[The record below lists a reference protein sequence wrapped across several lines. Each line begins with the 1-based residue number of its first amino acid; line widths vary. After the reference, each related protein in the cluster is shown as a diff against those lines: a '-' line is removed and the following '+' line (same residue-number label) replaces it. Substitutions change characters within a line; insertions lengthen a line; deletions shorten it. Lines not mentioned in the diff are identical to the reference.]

1 MCTWKPWRMSRF
13 LQMKMKQLRQEK
25 DREVKRV
32 QADADKKERERALQ
46 EQKKIGLLE
55 QKVRRS
61 YQVPMLLS

>member
-1 MCTWKPWRMSRF
+1 MSRF

-61 YQVPMLLS
+61 HLADATA